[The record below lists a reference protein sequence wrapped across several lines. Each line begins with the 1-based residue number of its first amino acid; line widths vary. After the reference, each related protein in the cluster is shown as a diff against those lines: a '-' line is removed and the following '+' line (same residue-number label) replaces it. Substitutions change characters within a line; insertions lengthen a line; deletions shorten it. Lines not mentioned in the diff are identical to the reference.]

1 MGALKD
7 FEQDFQ
13 LLGGKDVAVKGPVG
27 LRLFLVAA
35 KDFGGFLHPLIM
47 RKVAAEAMWVRFRPA
62 VLWPHRAGRGQVRR
76 PWAT

>member
-1 MGALKD
+1 
-7 FEQDFQ
+7 
-13 LLGGKDVAVKGPVG
+13 
-27 LRLFLVAA
+27 LFLVAA
-35 KDFGGFLHPLIM
+35 KDFGGFLHALIM